1 MSKEYN
7 PRHITGANHVN
18 DRVNKI
24 VSTSDCITLPP
35 RVATMSR
42 GNQNGTYGTS
52 AFMQR
57 VQVDTPENEANI
69 RGTRDLEGVEVSVEA
84 SLAYF
89 ADLGLKIIT
98 EDQVR
103 RHLESRGATVVD

>member
-1 MSKEYN
+1 MSKENN
-7 PRHITGANHVN
+7 PRTITATKQVN
-18 DRVNKI
+18 DRVNRT
-24 VSTSDCITLPP
+24 VSPSKCIILPP
-35 RVATMSR
+35 RVAIMSR

-52 AFMQR
+52 AFLQR
-57 VQVDTPENEANI
+57 VQADTPENEANI

-89 ADLGLKIIT
+89 SDLGLKIIT